1 MKNSPQHRRAKNEG
15 FAVIIALSLMSFVLL
30 LLLTVSTLSRV
41 EVQVSRSALQD
52 LKARQSALLGLQI
65 AVGEL
70 QALTGPDQRVTAT
83 ANIAAGPDGSRI
95 VAGASPENNSSLDG
109 TEKGLSPV
117 VPGTRYWTG
126 VFKNRDEPEDI
137 YQKTPSV
144 SLQRWLVSGQNAPT
158 PPTPAD
164 SSFSVG
170 ADGELTDSTKA
181 ILLAGP
187 HSVGEGSDA
196 EDRYVA
202 APRVLVSGLSTG
214 NAPSSAFAYW
224 VGDEGVKARIN
235 MEQVDVDSDYASL
248 IAQRRAWETV
258 DEFADYPLP
267 GDDEKLTKVFSLPE
281 LEFSM
286 PALLQGTP
294 STPLE
299 SIFHAATTY
308 SQGLLVN
315 TLDGGTRVDLTAL
328 FSDNL
333 PSIPQSNSYDNYPFM
348 GNRVVSESIFPDL
361 QHLTWDHV
369 RDFYEAGINPSNS
382 LQVQAA
388 GTATNTIAPI
398 ITDFRLLL
406 GARLSDAELTTGD
419 NFRATFHFSGKM
431 AVTIANPYSRALEW
445 NQAIELEIKNNTP
458 AAYQNPLEMVWRYVS
473 GNAAFSNFGYI
484 PEASND
490 ALRHD
495 PDQRALL
502 NGAVFRIQPGRLEP
516 GEARAYSHV
525 GHIIRS
531 VEDSKSSGG
540 DQVIVALD
548 EVDPGSLIDFNNNLE
563 MTLPSKVNFPRGLE
577 LRGRVPTGQTLTAR
591 IVLEMRLGT
600 NGGLRR
606 LEDLEIS
613 NPFRQSTTLWLYKE
627 DVFGAD
633 GLQALTGAIPLQLY
647 KFQIS
652 QPGTNYLLSG
662 MPSGSN
668 MGQLASTLR
677 TYADYNL
684 RATNFHS
691 PIASYNPPPYFLSL
705 LNDRSNLPSSQPGG
719 DTGPAFSQNL
729 INSPLGWGYSQ
740 IGGSTQTVLYSFPR
754 QFVSLAQFQ
763 HADFTHDDVTRSI
776 AHQPGNAFGNS
787 YATPFVKR
795 ELSRQNRVD
804 YDQGAAL
811 EQVSRSYYDMSYIL
825 NSAIWDRYFFSTV
838 PVGEALPEN
847 SAMRPLPG
855 VAPATLN
862 DADTAASALIVDG
875 AFNINSVEKEAWKA
889 FLGSSK
895 YFRHPVDS
903 SAQTAAAFPRSLEQ
917 PASYQEDPTGSDDDS
932 YAGYRR
938 LKNEELDAF
947 AAEMV
952 RQVRLRGPF
961 VSLAHFVNRAL
972 ADIASESELSRSG
985 ALQAAIDESGININ
999 LQGDLNRFSAL
1010 DANFDQVTL
1019 QVKGGAPRADMDGGF
1034 TNDQPSN
1041 APGVV
1046 DWAVTSLAGNYSTV
1060 ASIVA
1065 DRETLVGGGSADLA
1079 SEQGYRST
1087 GIPGWVTQAD
1097 VLQVIGTAISARSD
1111 TFRIRTAGQSLDLSG
1126 KVESRA
1132 YLEAIVQRLPEYVDA
1147 SNAANERDSVDADNL
1162 TNINKQYGRKFEI
1175 ITVRWLSRDEI

>member
-267 GDDEKLTKVFSLPE
+267 GDDKKLTKVFNLPE
-281 LEFSM
+281 LEFFM

-315 TLDGGTRVDLTAL
+315 TLDGGTQVDLTAL
-328 FSDNL
+328 LSGAL
-333 PSIPQSNSYDNYPFM
+333 PSSAPADSYDNYPRS
-348 GNRVVSESIFPDL
+348 GSAGRVIPTSAFPEL
-361 QHLTWDHV
+361 QHLTWEHV
-369 RDFYEAGINPSNS
+369 RDFYQTGTNASS
-382 LQVQAA
+382 RLQVQAA
-388 GTATNTIAPI
+388 GTATNTIAPT

-406 GARLSDAELTTGD
+406 GARLSDAVFTTGD
-419 NFRATFHFSGKM
+419 DFDAFVHLAGKI
-431 AVTIANPYSRALEW
+431 AVTIANPYSEPLEW
-445 NQAIELEIKNNTP
+445 GEPIELEIMNNTP
-458 AAYQNPLEMVWRYVS
+458 AAYPEVLEVSWRYVS
-473 GNAAFSNFGYI
+473 GNAGFTGARYLPS
-484 PEASND
+484 ADSD
-490 ALRHD
+490 ANRNGNE
-495 PDQRALL
+495 PALL
-502 NGAVFRIQPGRLEP
+502 NQAVFQIQPGRLEP
-516 GEARAYSHV
+516 GEARAYSHTRRTSRSWNDADSP
-525 GHIIRS
+525 II
-531 VEDSKSSGG
+531 VELG
-540 DQVIVALD
+540 A
-548 EVDPGSLIDFNNNLE
+548 VDPGTIRDFNKNLE
-563 MTLPSKVNFPRGLE
+563 AVLGKLTFPRGMQ
-577 LRGRVPTGQTLTAR
+577 LRGWDPPVLSLTSR
-591 IVLEMRLGT
+591 IMIDMRLGGT
-600 NGGLRR
+600 GKLLRR
-606 LEDLEIS
+606 IEGFEIN
-613 NPFRQSTTLWLYKE
+613 NPFRAETTRWFGKDE
-627 DVFGAD
+627 VFDD
-633 GLQALTGAIPLQLY
+633 GIQVLTGAIPLQLY

-652 QPGTNYLLSG
+652 QPGTNYLLS
-662 MPSGSN
+662 SISA

-677 TYADYNL
+677 TYADFNL
-684 RATNFHS
+684 RATHYHS
-691 PIASYNPPPYFLSL
+691 PIASYNPPPFFMELLNDLSL
-705 LNDRSNLPSSQPGG
+705 LPFDWPGG
-719 DTGPAFSQNL
+719 DTGSAFSKDL
-729 INSPLGWGYSQ
+729 VFSPLNWGYSQ
-740 IGGSTQTVLYSFPR
+740 AEGSTQTVLYSFPE

-763 HADFTHDDVTRSI
+763 HADLTQDAVTRSI

-787 YATPFVKR
+787 YATPFVQR
-795 ELSRQNRVD
+795 NLTRQVRVD
-804 YDQGAAL
+804 YDLGATT
-811 EQVSRSYYDMSYIL
+811 EQASRGYYDISHLL
-825 NSAIWDRYFFSTV
+825 NSAIWDRYFFSSIPTGGV
-838 PVGEALPEN
+838 LPEN
-847 SAMRPLPG
+847 SGMVPLPG
-855 VAPATLN
+855 VTPTTLT
-862 DADTAASALIVDG
+862 DPDTAAPGLIVDG
-875 AFNINSVEKEAWKA
+875 AFNVNSVEKEAWKA

-895 YFRHPVDS
+895 YFRHPADS
-903 SAQTAAAFPRSLEQ
+903 GSEVAAAFPRSLEQ
-917 PASYQEDPTGSDDDS
+917 LVDYQADPSGKDDDS

-938 LKNEELDAF
+938 LSDEQLDAL
-947 AAEMV
+947 AEAMV
-952 RQVRLRGPF
+952 RQARLRGPF
-961 VSLAHFVNRAL
+961 ISRSHFVNRAL

-1041 APGVV
+1041 APGGVV

-1065 DRETLVGGGSADLA
+1065 DRETLVGAGSADLVR
-1079 SEQGYRST
+1079 EQGYRST

-1097 VLQVIGTAISARSD
+1097 VLQVIGPAISARSD

-1126 KVESRA
+1126 KVKGTA
-1132 YLEAIVQRLPEYVDA
+1132 YLEAVVQRMPEYVDT
-1147 SNAANERDSVDADNL
+1147 SNAANVRDTASTTNL
-1162 TNINKQYGRKFEI
+1162 TLTNQQYGRKFEI
-1175 ITVRWLSRDEI
+1175 ISVRWLSPDEI